1 MTFTEIIFGPELLYF
16 VLMIGT
22 FIALLMLAKLPSG
35 ICLMASAVV
44 GAVASALI
52 SHTDF
57 ALRYFVEGTFAYFD
71 TILIIT
77 VAMVFMGAMQSSGA
91 LEYISA
97 VIVKKLR
104 KRPTLLLICFMLIIM
119 FPAMVTGS
127 SLASAIASG
136 ALLAPIMIK
145 WGIPKAKAG
154 AIVATGSILG
164 MVSPPINVPAMV
176 ICDVVDIP
184 YVNFTL
190 PLLILALPVAIVSV
204 ILLGRKYVKP
214 IEEDQIDK
222 VVDTKILKELN
233 WTVCIPIFVLIILIV
248 GEIVLPKYFGVLGMV
263 AMFVIAT
270 VISFF
275 VGRKLPFAKA
285 KASAQEVKE
294 GEESAPRTV
303 IEVLSGGVKR
313 SFSAM
318 GLLMGVGMF
327 MEIITLNGVRGYFA
341 TIAVSIQAL
350 YGEVAGNLSM
360 ILTLPIFGGISAF
373 GSASVLG
380 GPFVMMLNGIG
391 DNVIVTCGLSLLA
404 AIGEFMP
411 PTAMSSTF
419 AAQIVEEKK
428 WTSITKAAVPS
439 LATIFVYSSLYTIL
453 FGRMVQNTQD
463 AKVAGLELIVL
474 AVVTVIAIAFA
485 VVYPMIVKKALATI
499 PAEPVANH
507 ESAEADQEESQ
518 ELQNEEEV
526 E

>member
-1 MTFTEIIFGPELLYF
+1 MILLQIELLYF

-22 FIALLMLAKLPSG
+22 FIALLVFAKLPSG

-44 GAVASALI
+44 GAIASALI
-52 SHTDF
+52 SHTEF

-71 TILIIT
+71 TILVIT
-77 VAMVFMGAMQSSGA
+77 VAMIFMGAMQSSGA

-97 VIVKKLR
+97 ALVKKLR
-104 KRPTLLLICFMLIIM
+104 KYPTLLLICFMLIIM

-164 MVSPPINVPAMV
+164 MVAPPINVPAMV

-184 YVNFTL
+184 YVDFTL
-190 PLLILALPVAIVSV
+190 PLLVLALPLAIVSV

-214 IEEDQIDK
+214 IAEDQIDS

-233 WTVCIPIFVLIILIV
+233 WTVCIPVFVLILLIV
-248 GEIVLPKYFGVLGMV
+248 GEIVLPKFFGVFGMV
-263 AMFVIAT
+263 AMFAT
-270 VISFF
+270 ATIISFF

-285 KASAQEVKE
+285 KGEPQEVKE
-294 GEESAPRTV
+294 GEEPAPNTV
-303 IEVLSGGVKR
+303 IEVISAGVKK

-341 TIAVSIQAL
+341 TNAVALQASF
-350 YGEVAGNLSM
+350 GEVVGNLSM

-404 AIGEFMP
+404 AIGEFLP
-411 PTAMSSTF
+411 PTAMSATF

-428 WTSITKAAVPS
+428 WTSISKAALPS
-439 LATIFVYSSLYTIL
+439 IATIFVYSSLYTIL
-453 FGRMVQNTQD
+453 FGRIIQQTQD
-463 AKVAGLELIVL
+463 AKVASVELIALL
-474 AVVTVIAIAFA
+474 AVIVISVAFA
-485 VVYPMIVKKALATI
+485 VVYPIIANKLTKKT
-499 PAEPVANH
+499 AEQ
-507 ESAEADQEESQ
+507 AEEKQ
-518 ELQNEEEV
+518 ELQEEQKGDETL
-526 E
+526 